1 MFEERFTHAF
11 AQLGL
16 SVHDI
21 SVSALAAAVIT
32 LGVVLM
38 MELRCVLR
46 MRQVVDNQLG
56 RVFEQL
62 DLLRFETQQLLEGQ
76 QSIESR
82 DATRVSV
89 AAMATATVASGR
101 QDPIAAP
108 PGAHLPRTGPAA
120 ANAAPAF
127 APVAPVAALKAVT
140 AESVRPSGRDITAG
154 EARLLSSLAQARSRR
169 VERVSA

>member
-11 AQLGL
+11 AHLGL

-76 QSIESR
+76 QSIELR
-82 DATRVSV
+82 DTAAV
-89 AAMATATVASGR
+89 AIVRGAGRAPLVTLSPPVLSPHSAATAS
-101 QDPIAAP
+101 AA
-108 PGAHLPRTGPAA
+108 TPAA
-120 ANAAPAF
+120 ARTT
-127 APVAPVAALKAVT
+127 VT
-140 AESVRPSGRDITAG
+140 AETARPSARGFTAG

-169 VERVSA
+169 AEGVSA

>member
-11 AQLGL
+11 SQLSL

-21 SVSALAAAVIT
+21 CVSALAAAVIT
-32 LGVVLM
+32 LGVVLL

-46 MRQVVDNQLG
+46 MRQIVDNQLG

-82 DATRVSV
+82 DSRAVAPVQESALAARVDPL
-89 AAMATATVASGR
+89 TAS
-101 QDPIAAP
+101 IAARP
-108 PGAHLPRTGPAA
+108 VVPDLTPVTPAA
-120 ANAAPAF
+120 ALRPPARG
-127 APVAPVAALKAVT
+127 V
-140 AESVRPSGRDITAG
+140 TAG

-169 VERVSA
+169 AEGVTA